1 MITAALI
8 LLLIAALFGCWL
20 AFLHLDGR
28 LPEAIPGG
36 LALTHVAL
44 ALIGFLLLVMTLRE
58 SMSPAGRGEMA
69 VFGTIAVALLT
80 GAIAAGLGLFVR
92 FRLRKKGA
100 EALVGIHATLAVSGI
115 VFLAVYVLG

>member
-1 MITAALI
+1 MITAALF

-44 ALIGFLLLVMTLRE
+44 ALIGFLLLVMSHRNRAENSHFTLL
-58 SMSPAGRGEMA
+58 A
-69 VFGTIAVALLT
+69 

-100 EALVGIHATLAVSGI
+100 EAFVGIHATLAVSGI